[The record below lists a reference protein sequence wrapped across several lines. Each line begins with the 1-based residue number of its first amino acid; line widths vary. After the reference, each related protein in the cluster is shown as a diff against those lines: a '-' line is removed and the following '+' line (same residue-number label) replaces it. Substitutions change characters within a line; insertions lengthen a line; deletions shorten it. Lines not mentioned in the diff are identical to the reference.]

1 MTFPSL
7 QAGLTRVQLEQI
19 KTYLTARGWKNEPS
33 QGRLCF
39 TKQPNDQDG
48 IVSVFVPD
56 DISHPKFRS
65 LLQNMVFSLSV
76 VEGREP
82 MELVADIVQT
92 VTAAKPAATTLP
104 QTALTVAP
112 QRSRITLRNTADEV
126 TSIYL
131 IDDRSEFEL
140 QPNEEAVLVVSTNP
154 TSECVLEIRGKIAIR
169 GIQSKVGDES
179 AHQALY
185 ALPKTAPSVDQAWFK
200 NWINLNLMSKSLVSD
215 GQSLLSSSETQSD
228 PPRELFAAVN
238 RFLFA
243 IQSDD
248 TMAPVPALMRAMAS
262 LLCEFAQASIESD
275 AMRVNLFQLARLLL
289 AGERITFMLSSEHQ
303 NSLWSTAREDDT
315 TQPIRVLRWL
325 KDNSTR
331 L

>member
-19 KTYLTARGWKNEPS
+19 KTYLIARGWKNEPS

-56 DISHPKFRS
+56 DMSHPKFRS

-112 QRSRITLRNTADEV
+112 QRSRITLRNTSDEL
-126 TSIYL
+126 TSIQL

-169 GIQSKVGDES
+169 GLQSKVGDES

-200 NWINLNLMSKSLVSD
+200 NWINLNLMSTSLVSD
-215 GQSLLSSSETQSD
+215 GQSLLSD
-228 PPRELFAAVN
+228 PHRELFAAVN

-289 AGERITFMLSSEHQ
+289 AGERITLTLSSEHQ